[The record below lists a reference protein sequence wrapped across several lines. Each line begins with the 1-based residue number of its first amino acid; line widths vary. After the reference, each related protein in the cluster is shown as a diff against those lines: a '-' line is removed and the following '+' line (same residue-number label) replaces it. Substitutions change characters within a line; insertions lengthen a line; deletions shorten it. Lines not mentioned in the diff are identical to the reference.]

1 MGSLTNF
8 ILAFEFS
15 TGIGILLNY
24 IYFNKIFNL
33 HVFKYLFFD
42 ALHWFLCIAAKI
54 MWYLSLELII
64 SPPESTIFHLSPGF
78 LPESGT
84 ICKNVELMTADVG
97 GQQWL
102 SISGGSA
109 NNGKLVITISHTS
122 FYHITHWQK
131 NRKQMEIQTNKTK
144 YKKRKYKQKDNKNTM
159 KRQQNIEKF
168 VINPI

>member
-64 SPPESTIFHLSPGF
+64 SPQSQQFFTYPRFF
-78 LPESGT
+78 AESGT

-131 NRKQMEIQTNKTK
+131 TDK
-144 YKKRKYKQKDNKNTM
+144 YKRKS
-159 KRQQNIEKF
+159 QQITTTKTTIENWSF
-168 VINPI
+168 LNLPFFCSDRS